1 MTAAA
6 AAAGDP
12 DAACGAGGPAQAP
25 LVALTLFPAP
35 GPRLDRPLHG
45 IGFVL
50 VGASVFPV
58 QDVLIKGLSGRYPA
72 LQIVFVRS
80 LVALALYGWLL
91 WRERMATFPLQRP
104 WLHAGRG
111 ALGLV
116 SFTSYYMAIAAL
128 PLATVTA
135 VAFAAPLFVTTLS
148 ARVLGEPVDRSSWLA
163 VLVGFVGVLVVLR
176 PGAAAFEP
184 AALLALLSALT
195 YASSQTITRELGR
208 TDSGASIAFTSTL
221 VAVSVAGL
229 SGLAVGGAER
239 GVDLHPS
246 IAFLVRGWTR
256 PSWGAL
262 GRMVLCGLISGV
274 GMYCFTQGYRVAR
287 PSTVAPFEYVMIGWS
302 ALWGYVFWG
311 DVPGPSTLLGVAV
324 TVAAGIYVLHHQAR
338 SQRGR
343 RGEGRTETG

>member
-1 MTAAA
+1 VRPLLAPAA
-6 AAAGDP
+6 
-12 DAACGAGGPAQAP
+12 
-25 LVALTLFPAP
+25 
-35 GPRLDRPLHG
+35 RLDRPLHG

-50 VGASVFPV
+50 VAASVFPL
-58 QDVLIKGLSGRYPA
+58 QDVIIKGLSGRYPA

-80 LVALALYGWLL
+80 VIALSLYAWLL
-91 WRERMATFPLQRP
+91 WREKDATTFPLRRP

-148 ARVLGEPVDRSSWLA
+148 ARVLGEPVDRRSWVA
-163 VLVGFVGVLVVLR
+163 VLVGFIGVLVVLR
-176 PGAAAFEP
+176 PGARAFEP

-195 YASSQTITRELGR
+195 YATSQTITRELGR

-221 VAVSVAGL
+221 VALTVAGV
-229 SGLAVGGAER
+229 SGLFAGGESRGAE
-239 GVDLHPS
+239 LHPS
-246 IAFLVRGWTR
+246 VAFLVRGWVL

-262 GRMVLCGLISGV
+262 GRMVLCGFISAV
-274 GMYCFTQGYRVAR
+274 GMYCFTQGYRVA
-287 PSTVAPFEYVMIGWS
+287 PASTVAPFEYVMIGWS

-311 DVPGPSTLLGVAV
+311 DVPGPSTLIGVAATV
-324 TVAAGIYVLHHQAR
+324 TAGVYVLHHQAR
-338 SQRGR
+338 TQRR
-343 RGEGRTETG
+343 RHAAAG